1 MNVLLLKNSVTS
13 SHSSY
18 SSPAAAQ
25 LTKQCSSQG
34 WQAQSLRLW
43 ALMQRPCLA
52 QQSSR
57 RRHACVAAE
66 SQPSLQQKPERPA
79 PKQEQR
85 ASNGAATAAPAK
97 WVKLFCS
104 LTSALGCI
112 LHRPPCACSTARPAV
127 RHHSICAGCCHCS
140 APQAHLPALQAISE
154 LISLLCALTSVGA
167 LLQANTGCDSTV
179 SARAGQEDA

>member
-1 MNVLLLKNSVTS
+1 MNVLLLKNIVTS
-13 SHSSY
+13 SHSSC
-18 SSPAAAQ
+18 SSSAAAQ

-79 PKQEQR
+79 PKQEQS

-97 WVKLFCS
+97 WVYLFCS

-127 RHHSICAGCCHCS
+127 RHHSISAGCCHCS
-140 APQAHLPALQAISE
+140 APQAISE
-154 LISLLCALTSVGA
+154 LISLLCTLTSVGA